1 MPEVR
6 ISSAD
11 ATASHRH
18 NAPGST
24 PGCSH
29 TTDAGPPLYA
39 SSYTTPDGTL
49 SVGLLLSDQVQK
61 IARKTNTS
69 SPRMS
74 SSFIELKR
82 IILYWVREGYLKTG
96 LERNN

>member
-11 ATASHRH
+11 ATASHRD

-69 SPRMS
+69 SPTDV
-74 SSFIELKR
+74 LLLLR
-82 IILYWVREGYLKTG
+82 IQKDHPIPRDD
-96 LERNN
+96 NAIS